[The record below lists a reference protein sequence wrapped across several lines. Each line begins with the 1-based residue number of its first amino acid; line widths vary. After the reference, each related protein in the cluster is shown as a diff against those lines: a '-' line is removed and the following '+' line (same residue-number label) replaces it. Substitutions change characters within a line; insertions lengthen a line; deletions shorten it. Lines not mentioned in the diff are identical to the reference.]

1 MNKNEKWAAKI
12 IKRWDKTV
20 KSCWA
25 VFNEILADLQNVE
38 HNCLDVGCGEDTEL
52 AEDLKFKNK
61 FGTDLIFPK
70 NTPEYPIPFLQSD
83 LYYLPFKDNSYNLI
97 ILRFVVEHIKYP
109 LQAFTEFNRIL
120 KPGGHVL
127 ILTTNICSP
136 IIFLP
141 RLLPYKIRKKLIIKL
156 FKAGDDDLFPTYHR
170 MNTKYSLKKFAHLFN
185 IVDLKYVQDLN
196 WTRRWIFCLFFF
208 WHLLSKWFFIHFLR
222 SNFITLLKKPLYNKT
237 TS

>member
-83 LYYLPFKDNSYNLI
+83 LYDTPEEVLPGDIEENEQYIELPSSAELELGKTLVLDFVSEYLPSEINNVYTIFSSKGAYSRYKSLLESHGVIDKWYEYEQSAQKKALI
-97 ILRFVVEHIKYP
+97 KW
-109 LQAFTEFNRIL
+109 
-120 KPGGHVL
+120 
-127 ILTTNICSP
+127 CSENG
-136 IIFLP
+136 IEID
-141 RLLPYKIRKKLIIKL
+141 I
-156 FKAGDDDLFPTYHR
+156 
-170 MNTKYSLKKFAHLFN
+170 
-185 IVDLKYVQDLN
+185 
-196 WTRRWIFCLFFF
+196 
-208 WHLLSKWFFIHFLR
+208 
-222 SNFITLLKKPLYNKT
+222 
-237 TS
+237 